1 MGINASEDYRLYGL
15 WTKALAG
22 VAETS
27 GAEIVQGYLEKAT
40 TPTLNKY
47 MFDHPMYLIAPCAGV
62 FLILVLLLMYAQSV
76 ESRNKQK
83 KITGELA
90 AALEKAEEATAAKQ
104 NFFSKMSHDI
114 RTPLN
119 VVLGMTQTA
128 RKYKNDEEKL
138 ENTLGNIT
146 TEGNYLLV
154 LINSILDVNQLEHGA
169 IELSN
174 APSLPPPA

>member
-1 MGINASEDYRLYGL
+1 
-15 WTKALAG
+15 
-22 VAETS
+22 
-27 GAEIVQGYLEKAT
+27 
-40 TPTLNKY
+40 
-47 MFDHPMYLIAPCAGV
+47 
-62 FLILVLLLMYAQSV
+62 
-76 ESRNKQK
+76 
-83 KITGELA
+83 
-90 AALEKAEEATAAKQ
+90 
-104 NFFSKMSHDI
+104 MSHDI

-174 APSLPPPA
+174 APSLPSPA

>member
-1 MGINASEDYRLYGL
+1 
-15 WTKALAG
+15 
-22 VAETS
+22 
-27 GAEIVQGYLEKAT
+27 
-40 TPTLNKY
+40 
-47 MFDHPMYLIAPCAGV
+47 
-62 FLILVLLLMYAQSV
+62 
-76 ESRNKQK
+76 
-83 KITGELA
+83 
-90 AALEKAEEATAAKQ
+90 
-104 NFFSKMSHDI
+104 MSHDI